1 MAEEVAAPIAEQ
13 SPAPEVVA
21 EQPAVATAQD
31 EDVATWKKRLAGKDQ
46 ALTATQKELAQI
58 REEAEQLKK
67 WKAEVEYANMTE
79 LEKVNLKAQ
88 QLEAELKAARESAER
103 DTLARKHPLY
113 AQFADKVQ
121 GLSVAAQAEAFEE
134 FVASVNKEQPKDTFV
149 DVNAPRKSAPPAPKQ
164 RTAAEISEDL
174 KALGN
179 PFSK

>member
-1 MAEEVAAPIAEQ
+1 MAEEVAAPIVEQ

-21 EQPAVATAQD
+21 EQPTVATAQD

-88 QLEAELKAARESAER
+88 QLEAELKATREAAER
-103 DTLARKHPLY
+103 DTLAQKHPLY
-113 AQFADKVQ
+113 AQFAERVQ
-121 GLSVAAQAEAFEE
+121 GLSVAAQAEAFEN
-134 FVASVNKEQPKDTFV
+134 FISSVNKEQPKDTFV
-149 DVNAPRKSAPPAPKQ
+149 DVNAPRKSTPAPKQ
-164 RTAAEISEDL
+164 RTAVEVIEDM